1 MSQVQTTTFKAL
13 PWEFSEPYNLTCCVS
28 VEDIRCLACLV
39 DREDSKASSVFRTA
53 KRNMKEGKG
62 RREEVEGDRGWS
74 GYLPPFNASSDSK
87 V

>member
-1 MSQVQTTTFKAL
+1 M
-13 PWEFSEPYNLTCCVS
+13 S
-28 VEDIRCLACLV
+28 VEDIRCLAILV

-74 GYLPPFNASSDSK
+74 GYQPPFNASTTARSEMLDGNETQRSSSYSS
-87 V
+87 

>member
-1 MSQVQTTTFKAL
+1 M
-13 PWEFSEPYNLTCCVS
+13 S
-28 VEDIRCLACLV
+28 VEDIRCLAILV

-53 KRNMKEGKG
+53 KGNMNEGKG